1 MRKKL
6 AAEVAQLV
14 EQLTCNQQVVGSNPT
29 FSSTAS
35 GYEQV
40 VGSPEGIPLGK
51 SDLQLCCIRKSA
63 CGRFTPLGK
72 TGFEL
77 YRHQDVEESAD

>member
-1 MRKKL
+1 
-6 AAEVAQLV
+6 
-14 EQLTCNQQVVGSNPT
+14 
-29 FSSTAS
+29 
-35 GYEQV
+35 
-40 VGSPEGIPLGK
+40 LGK